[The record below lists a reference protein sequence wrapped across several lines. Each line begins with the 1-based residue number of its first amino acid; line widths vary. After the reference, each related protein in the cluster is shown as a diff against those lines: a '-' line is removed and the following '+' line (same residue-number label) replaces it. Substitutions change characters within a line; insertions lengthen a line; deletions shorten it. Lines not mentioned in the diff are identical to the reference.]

1 MTTKQKIIS
10 ILEKYSTT
18 KELQSGENV
27 NIIDEDD
34 FDVISMEIESIIKE
48 LLLPYKIGNPD
59 LSIKPICT
67 CEYNGRYKEGDSN
80 NCFNC
85 GKIST

>member
-18 KELQSGENV
+18 KELQFGENV

-34 FDVISMEIESIIKE
+34 FDVIAMEIESIIKE
-48 LLLPYKIGNPD
+48 LLLPYKIGNLD
-59 LSIKPICT
+59 LSLFPPNKTP
-67 CEYNGRYKEGDSN
+67 N
-80 NCFNC
+80 
-85 GKIST
+85 

>member
-1 MTTKQKIIS
+1 MTTKEKIIS

-34 FDVISMEIESIIKE
+34 FDVIALEIESIIKE
-48 LLLPYKIGNPD
+48 LLLPYKIRNID
-59 LSIKPICT
+59 LPK
-67 CEYNGRYKEGDSN
+67 NKN
-80 NCFNC
+80 
-85 GKIST
+85 